1 MVTGSI
7 TNERFS
13 LFEQHLRAHQ
23 RAAGTIEK
31 YVRDVRALA
40 AWLGGTEVTRE
51 RVAAWRDSLLA
62 RGYAPETVN
71 SMGAAANQFF
81 AFQGWEDGPVAG
93 DHLRHR
99 HPGERGAVYHRGG
112 GPGGPGGDLPE
123 GQGGP
128 SSSRA
133 SCAAGWP
140 STPGHKKSPP
150 ARSFSPEAEKVCP
163 AARSGRR

>member
-71 SMGAAANQFF
+71 SGSDKDLLNRGFVTITPLCF
-81 AFQGWEDGPVAG
+81 NFTDDAG
-93 DHLRHR
+93 LRIL
-99 HPGERGAVYHRGG
+99 ER
-112 GPGGPGGDLPE
+112 E
-123 GQGGP
+123 
-128 SSSRA
+128 
-133 SCAAGWP
+133 
-140 STPGHKKSPP
+140 
-150 ARSFSPEAEKVCP
+150 SFPNV
-163 AARSGRR
+163 R